1 MRVFTAMDVTGYTQR
16 GEEAVWVDRRGV
28 ILSIHYFDVV
38 PDLPARL
45 GQVEALRRGLAPW
58 YAAQG
63 GGLIEATVAEV
74 DGQSAVRQLLKV
86 RLPGREAGL
95 AFLGSY
101 TVPKAECSAVVKV
114 QAAEGATTGVR
125 EAFVLDRVGVDGF
138 YQPHPYAPD
147 LAEGLPYHVADAP
160 EWDRTFPEHPLTWVR
175 AEVDRIVQTV
185 RFHPDF
191 RSLPP
196 FPGPR

>member
-16 GEEAVWVDRRGV
+16 GDEAVWVDRRGV
-28 ILSIHYFDVV
+28 ILSVHYFDVV

-45 GQVEALRRGLAPW
+45 GRLDALRAGLAPW
-58 YAAQG
+58 YAAQD
-63 GGLIEATVAEV
+63 GGLIEAGLGYV
-74 DGQSAVRQLLKV
+74 DSQAALRQLLKV
-86 RLPGREAGL
+86 RLPGRDHGL

-125 EAFVLDRVGVDGF
+125 EAFVMDQLGPDAFAR
-138 YQPHPYAPD
+138 PHPYAPE
-147 LAEGLPYHVADAP
+147 LTAGLPYLAADAP

-175 AEVDRIVQTV
+175 AEIDRIAATV

-191 RSLPP
+191 RNLPP